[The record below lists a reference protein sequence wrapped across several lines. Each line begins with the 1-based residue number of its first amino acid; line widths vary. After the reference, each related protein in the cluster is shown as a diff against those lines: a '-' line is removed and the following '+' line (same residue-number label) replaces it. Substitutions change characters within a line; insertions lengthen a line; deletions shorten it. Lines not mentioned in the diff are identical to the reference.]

1 MVYAICHYWVIDHS
15 AVSIYILI
23 LLHNTTLTHRL
34 GNPVTNLAGNVVRGS
49 SEIRI
54 ETTEHSG
61 ITPVSMA
68 TNGL

>member
-1 MVYAICHYWVIDHS
+1 MPLLSYWPLS
-15 AVSIYILI
+15 SEYLYIYT
-23 LLHNTTLTHRL
+23 LHNTTLIHCL
-34 GNPVTNLAGNVVRGS
+34 GNPLTNLAGNVVRGS